1 MGHRPVA
8 SVIHLLRSAVDRIT
22 GRKKVK
28 TTPFHE
34 KNGNVPFNAS
44 GVVQVGSRRFVFVDN
59 KDPTALFEMTFD
71 ADVLAVE
78 RIHRRRLVG
87 VDKRVLRDPEG
98 LTRVDLNGETFLI
111 VSSSLCIADAD
122 RSGRRQID
130 DGLVRVRYSP
140 EGDLPAE
147 AMDGFRAWLVA
158 HEPTLAASGLREP
171 DAGGLNVEGLA
182 WDPSTSA
189 LLFGLRG
196 PASPGRVAVV
206 QVPVDAGGARWTT
219 ASLGSPTVTYAR
231 IPRSTAVQGIR
242 DISYDARTG
251 DFVLLLGRSTSRGA
265 EPFQLCTWNRGSD
278 GVQLLD
284 ITFHRTAK
292 PEGVTT
298 FSIGDQRKMLVVDDA
313 GGYAVL

>member
-1 MGHRPVA
+1 VVSTVG
-8 SVIHLLRSAVDRIT
+8 RSSK
-22 GRKKVK
+22 RKKVK
-28 TTPFHE
+28 PTPFPE
-34 KNGNVPFNAS
+34 KNGEFPFNAS
-44 GVVQVGSRRFVFVDN
+44 GVVQVGSRRFVFIDN

-71 ADVLAVE
+71 VSVAVVE

-87 VDKRVLRDPEG
+87 VGKGMLLDPEG

-111 VSSSLCIADAD
+111 VSSSLSFG
-122 RSGRRQID
+122 SGHRQIN
-130 DGLVRVRYSP
+130 DGLVRVRYLP

-147 AMDGFRAWLVA
+147 AMDGFRAWLLA
-158 HEPTLAASGLREP
+158 QEPTLAASGLREP
-171 DAGGLNVEGLA
+171 DAGGLNVEGLT
-182 WDPSTSA
+182 WDPGSKA

-196 PASPGRVAVV
+196 PARPGRVAMV

-219 ASLGSPTVTYAR
+219 SSLGPPVVASA
-231 IPRSTAVQGIR
+231 RSTAAQGIR

-251 DFVLLLGRSTSRGA
+251 DFLLLLGRSTSQGD

-278 GVQLLD
+278 AVQLLD

-298 FSIGDQRKMLVVDDA
+298 FSVGGKHKILVVDDT